1 MANEDKNLSGA
12 QSKGNV
18 VKRSTDK
25 PRLGERIK
33 KWFREMRSELKKIV
47 WPTKKQ
53 IWNNCLVAIVVI
65 VLFSIVIWGFD
76 QFATA
81 VVHML
86 QTLGG

>member
-1 MANEDKNLSGA
+1 MAEEKNVQEAQATKDTKKKKKKVKGSG
-12 QSKGNV
+12 KVG
-18 VKRSTDK
+18 
-25 PRLGERIK
+25 

-47 WPTKKQ
+47 WPTRKQ
-53 IWNNCLVAIVVI
+53 VINNCLVAVVVI
-65 VLFSIVIWGFD
+65 ALFSIVVWGFD

>member
-1 MANEDKNLSGA
+1 MAEEKTNQKAPAAKETTKKKKKAKGSG
-12 QSKGNV
+12 
-18 VKRSTDK
+18 
-25 PRLGERIK
+25 RIG

-53 IWNNCLVAIVVI
+53 VWNNCLVAVVVI

-76 QFATA
+76 QFAVA

>member
-1 MANEDKNLSGA
+1 MAEEKTNQKAPVAKETKKKKRAKGSG
-12 QSKGNV
+12 
-18 VKRSTDK
+18 
-25 PRLGERIK
+25 RIG

-53 IWNNCLVAIVVI
+53 IWNNCLVAVDVI

>member
-1 MANEDKNLSGA
+1 MAEEMTNQKAPATKDVKKKKKAKGSG
-12 QSKGNV
+12 KIG
-18 VKRSTDK
+18 
-25 PRLGERIK
+25 

-53 IWNNCLVAIVVI
+53 VWNNCLVAVIVI